1 MVSRIGDYIQPPQPK
16 GESAERVT
24 NHPDHKNRKGHEQKD
39 NSAAEQDDGTFFS
52 IDAIRALLKAENVT
66 AGEAFVQLDQLQHR
80 GVSSIP
86 IRNEQS
92 IIAAIA
98 DAAARL

>member
-24 NHPDHKNRKGHEQKD
+24 NHPDHKNRKGNEQKD

-52 IDAIRALLKAENVT
+52 IDAIRALLKQENAATAEVL
-66 AGEAFVQLDQLQHR
+66 AQLDQLQQR

-92 IIAAIA
+92 IVAAIA
-98 DAAARL
+98 DAAGRL

>member
-1 MVSRIGDYIQPPQPK
+1 MVTRIGDYIQPPQPK
-16 GESAERVT
+16 GESTERVT
-24 NHPDHKNRKGHEQKD
+24 NQPDHKHQKGQQQKD
-39 NSAAEQDDGTFFS
+39 AASAEPDDGTFFS

-66 AGEAFVQLDQLQHR
+66 AGEAFVQLDQLQQR

-92 IIAAIA
+92 ILEAIA